1 LKTTDYPG
9 FSDKIWKEIPLK
21 SLLMNRFSKI
31 NSISYSVVCI
41 VLLLA
46 SFDCTQSR
54 QRDSIDAYFKILD
67 GIKIAKKN
75 QIIDYF
81 NKIKQ
86 IANNANKDNT
96 MLRCFNVMRE
106 YYASDV
112 TRADTSSLY
121 RLEYETDVQFVNK
134 YGDFYDMLFIDNNG
148 FVFHSIKHEADY
160 HTNLFTGK
168 FSNTELAKHMKNY
181 PDREFVD
188 YEFYPPSEE
197 PAAFFV
203 IPMQE
208 NNMVLGWL
216 VLQFPINKINAILS
230 DQKGLGR
237 TGEVYLVNK
246 DKLMLTDSRFIEDS
260 SILKLRVDT
269 DAVRMAFANESGR
282 TIIDDYR
289 GVKVISSFEPFDIF
303 GHSWIII
310 AEIDEDEVVSIHYQK
325 YKRYYLPKIVEHYSN
340 IAQNI
345 YTPQR
350 EVRNNLGGKRV
361 DMNEFCM
368 ARSGEVL
375 ETKGVGPCTSIII
388 YYPNKFGYLV
398 HIGPTD
404 EIYQNSMIAKY
415 VLLLWG
421 KKTNFLEKLLTR
433 IQHYDIYPYQLK
445 DLEFV
450 IIATHDES
458 LESTIDQLCNK
469 GVNLA
474 QIKFLF
480 NPLANY
486 ANVAFN
492 QSDDS
497 VYVEWLAENKQTA
510 SFFGCVSTI
519 DSIGSIVK
527 KVAGYSSSFVN

>member
-1 LKTTDYPG
+1 M
-9 FSDKIWKEIPLK
+9 K
-21 SLLMNRFSKI
+21 SLLISRFSKL
-31 NSISYSVVCI
+31 NSISHLVVCI

-46 SFDCTQSR
+46 SFGCTQSH

-67 GIKIAKKN
+67 RIKVAKKN

-106 YYASDV
+106 YYASDIA
-112 TRADTSSLY
+112 RADTSSLY
-121 RLEYETDVQFVNK
+121 RLEYEADVQFVNK
-134 YGDFYDMLFIDNNG
+134 YGDFYDILFINNNG

-197 PAAFFV
+197 PAVFFV
-203 IPMQE
+203 LPIQE

-230 DQKGLGR
+230 DKKGLGR
-237 TGEVYLVNK
+237 TGEIYLVNK

-260 SILKLRVDT
+260 SILKFKIDT
-269 DAVRMAFANESGR
+269 DAVRLAISKKPKKMILN
-282 TIIDDYR
+282 DYR
-289 GVKVISSFEPFDIF
+289 GVRVLSTFEQFDIF

-340 IAQNI
+340 ITQNI
-345 YTPQR
+345 YTPQS

-388 YYPNKFGYLV
+388 YYPKKFGYLA

-404 EIYQNSMIAKY
+404 EIYHTSFLAKY
-415 VLLLWG
+415 LLSLWG
-421 KKTNFLEKLLTR
+421 NKTSFLGELLKK

-497 VYVEWLAENKQTA
+497 VYVEWLAENKQIA
-510 SFFGCVSTI
+510 SFFGYVSAI
-519 DSIGSIVK
+519 NSIGSIVK
-527 KVAGYSSSFVN
+527 KVAGYSSSLVN